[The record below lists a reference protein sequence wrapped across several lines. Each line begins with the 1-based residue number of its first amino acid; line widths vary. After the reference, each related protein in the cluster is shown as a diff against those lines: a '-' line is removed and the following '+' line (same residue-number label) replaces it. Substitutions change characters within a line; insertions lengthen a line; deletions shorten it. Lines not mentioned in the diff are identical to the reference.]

1 MNRIHER
8 SSKLRVARFATVALT
23 LLFIATLFVP
33 TLSAQIVAPAGS
45 VIGNQATATYTDAN
59 NVSRQAFSNLVQTSV
74 TQIYKGTLNQ
84 SQSKYATPG
93 TQVLFPHT
101 YQNTGNGPDTVTFTY
116 PTVGSD
122 LTNVHVY
129 IDANGDGI
137 PDNTTDLNNTAI
149 PVAASAYVKVV
160 VVATLSS
167 GAVKTDPAANFQLS
181 LNAASGGSGTVTGN
195 PNTDTVVYSSNGVI
209 NVTKSMVPVSG
220 QNGLYTVTLTYTNT
234 GNATATTV
242 AMIDD
247 LVAQGTNFTYCK
259 GSTVLT
265 CSSGTGSATWNGT
278 GFTDASGG
286 PTGLTWTVTTPTGG
300 MTATVASVAPGVT
313 GTVTYNLLAATPST
327 YPATFTNYAKY
338 QYVDGGGNTIP
349 SGSTYINTNTISLGF
364 NGYAGVKF
372 TAATA
377 MLPATAVTY
386 TAGSGTAPAVNTTP
400 DTDLITAPTVYSAG
414 TTIFWSQTITNK
426 GQVTDTF
433 NLTLDSAGAGTALD
447 PTIANPFPSGTTF
460 QLYRS
465 DGKTPLTDSNGD
477 GIVDSGPLAANG
489 TTVIVV
495 AATVPANFTVTSS
508 TTYAVNVIATSTNAT
523 ASNFATPGLQDGI
536 QDEVTITS
544 TKNAG
549 VDVAA
554 NAADTIGNGT
564 GVSGEAAGP
573 YTGNPGAV
581 IAIPFWI
588 FNNGTST
595 APDAYNLSFRYST
608 TDIGT
613 LSTPL
618 TPFTSTQAGT
628 TPPASGTIP
637 AWTVQIAPNTGA
649 SCSTYG
655 APVTASSVIAQG
667 GNAEYCLVMQV
678 PAGYAQGTYY
688 FAVQAQSSGT
698 GGIDQMAVKA
708 TVNSYASVSISP
720 NNQGT
725 IYAGGTVSYKHVI
738 TNGGNVTETVNFT
751 TPTNTNSGGW
761 TVAIFAADGTGTLNT
776 LATPVV
782 PGTTTV
788 SLNPAASAI
797 YYLVVQAPAGAN
809 PGDVDVTGWGITV
822 TGNNS
827 TAIAIT
833 DTTTVVSGQVK
844 LVKSLWVDKP
854 CTHGTPTF
862 ITTSGSTV
870 TSGQCIMYQIVA
882 TNTGTTNATALTI
895 ADGAPPYTTY
905 LNAYTPTAANTCSL
919 TNPATPALTGTSPIS
934 YTFTGSMTPGCTATV
949 TFEVQLN

>member
-1 MNRIHER
+1 
-8 SSKLRVARFATVALT
+8 
-23 LLFIATLFVP
+23 
-33 TLSAQIVAPAGS
+33 
-45 VIGNQATATYTDAN
+45 
-59 NVSRQAFSNLVQTSV
+59 
-74 TQIYKGTLNQ
+74 
-84 SQSKYATPG
+84 
-93 TQVLFPHT
+93 
-101 YQNTGNGPDTVTFTY
+101 
-116 PTVGSD
+116 VG
-122 LTNVHVY
+122 
-129 IDANGDGI
+129 
-137 PDNTTDLNNTAI
+137 
-149 PVAASAYVKVV
+149 
-160 VVATLSS
+160 
-167 GAVKTDPAANFQLS
+167 
-181 LNAASGGSGTVTGN
+181 
-195 PNTDTVVYSSNGVI
+195 
-209 NVTKSMVPVSG
+209 
-220 QNGLYTVTLTYTNT
+220 
-234 GNATATTV
+234 
-242 AMIDD
+242 
-247 LVAQGTNFTYCK
+247 
-259 GSTVLT
+259 
-265 CSSGTGSATWNGT
+265 
-278 GFTDASGG
+278 
-286 PTGLTWTVTTPTGG
+286 TPT
-300 MTATVASVAPGVT
+300 
-313 GTVTYNLLAATPST
+313 T
-327 YPATFTNYAKY
+327 YPATFTNYAEY

-349 SGSTYINTNTISLGF
+349 SSSTYINTNTVSLAF

-372 TAATA
+372 TASAA

-386 TAGSGTAPAVNTTP
+386 TAGTGTAPTANTTP
-400 DTDLITAPTVYSAG
+400 DTDLITAPTSYSAG
-414 TTIFWSQTITNK
+414 TTIFWSQTIANS
-426 GQVTDTF
+426 GLVTDTF
-433 NLTLDSAGAGTALD
+433 NLTLDPTGAGTTLN
-447 PTIANPFPSGTTF
+447 PTIAKPFPQGTTF

-477 GIVDSGPLAANG
+477 GIVDSGPLTANG
-489 TTVIVV
+489 TANSTTTIVV

-508 TTYAVNVIATSTNAT
+508 TTFAVNLIATSTNAT
-523 ASNFATPGLQDGI
+523 ASNFATPGLQDVI

-573 YTGNPGAV
+573 YTGNPGAI

-608 TDIGT
+608 TDVGT

-637 AWTVQIAPNTGA
+637 AWTVQIAPNTGT

-667 GNAEYCLVMQV
+667 SNAEYCLVLQV

-725 IYAGGTVSYKHVI
+725 IYAGGTTSYKHVI
-738 TNGGNVTETVNFT
+738 TNGGNVSETVNFT
-751 TPTNTNSGGW
+751 TPTNSNSGGW

-788 SLNPAASAI
+788 SLNPGASAI

-809 PGDVDVTGWGITV
+809 PGDADVTGWGITV

-827 TAIAIT
+827 TAIAVT

-844 LVKSLWVDKP
+844 LVKSLFVDKT
-854 CTHGTPTF
+854 CNQASVSY
-862 ITTSGSTV
+862 TTNSGSTV

-895 ADGAPPYTTY
+895 TDGAPPYTTY
-905 LNAYTPTAANTCSL
+905 LGTFTPTAANSCSL
-919 TNPATPALTGTSPIS
+919 TNPTVAALSGASPVS
-934 YTFTGSMTPGCTATV
+934 YTFTGSMTPNCTATIV
-949 TFEVQLN
+949 FEVKLN

>member
-1 MNRIHER
+1 MNPIHER
-8 SSKLRVARFATVALT
+8 SSKLRLARFATVALT
-23 LLFIATLFVP
+23 LLFVAALFVP

-45 VIGNQATATYTDAN
+45 VIGNQATATYTDSN
-59 NVSRQAFSNLVQTSV
+59 SVSRQAFSNLVQTSV
-74 TQIYKGTLNQ
+74 SQIYKGTLTQ
-84 SQSKYATPG
+84 TQSKYATPG

-101 YQNTGNGPDTVTFTY
+101 YLNTGNGPDTVTLTDGS
-116 PTVGSD
+116 VGSD

-137 PDNTTDLNNTAI
+137 PDNTTDLSGTGI
-149 PVAASAYVKVV
+149 PIAAGASVKVV
-160 VVATLSS
+160 VVATLAS
-167 GAVKTDPAANFQLS
+167 GALKTDPTANFQLNLS
-181 LNAASGGSGTVTGN
+181 AVSSGGGVVTGT

-209 NVTKSMVPVSG
+209 NVTKSMVPVTG
-220 QNGLYTVTLTYTNT
+220 QSNLYTVTLTYTNT

-242 AMIDD
+242 AMVDD

-259 GSTVLT
+259 GVTAAT

-286 PTGLTWTVTTPTGG
+286 PTGLTWTITTPTGG

-313 GTVTYNLLAATPST
+313 GTVTYNLLAATPSS
-327 YPATFTNYAKY
+327 YPATFSNYAKY

-349 SGSTYINTNTISLGF
+349 SGSTYINTNTVGLAF

-386 TAGSGTAPAVNTTP
+386 TAGTGAAPTANSTP

-414 TTIFWSQTITNK
+414 TTIFWSQTITNS
-426 GQVTDTF
+426 GLVTDTF
-433 NLTLDSAGAGTALD
+433 NLTLDPTGAGTTLD
-447 PTIANPFPSGTTF
+447 PTIAAASRFPSGTTF

-477 GIVDSGPLAANG
+477 GIVDSGPLSTNG
-489 TTVIVV
+489 TAVIVV

-508 TTYAVNVIATSTNAT
+508 TTFDVNLVATSTNAT
-523 ASNFATPGLQDGI
+523 ANNFATPGLQDVI

-573 YTGNPGAV
+573 YGGYPGSV
-581 IAIPFWI
+581 VVIPFWI
-588 FNNGTST
+588 FNNGTSS
-595 APDAYNLSFRYST
+595 APDAYNLSFRYSA

-618 TPFTSTQAGT
+618 TPFTSAQAGT
-628 TPPASGTIP
+628 APGASGIIP
-637 AWTVQIAPNTGA
+637 AWTVQIAPNTGT

-667 GNAEYCLVMQV
+667 SSAEYCLVMQV

-688 FAVQAQSSGT
+688 FAVQAQSGGT

-708 TVNSYASVSISP
+708 SVSSYTSVSISP

-725 IYAGGTVSYKHVI
+725 IYAGGTASYKHVI
-738 TNGGNVTETVNFT
+738 TNGGNVSDTVNFT
-751 TPTNTNSGGW
+751 VPTNSNSGGW
-761 TVAIFAADGTGTLNT
+761 TVAIFAADSTGTLNT

-782 PGTTTV
+782 PGTTTL
-788 SLNPAASAI
+788 SLGAGASAI
-797 YYLVVQAPAGAN
+797 YYVVVQAPAGAN

-822 TGNNS
+822 TGNIS
-827 TAIAIT
+827 TAIASRIPAPS
-833 DTTTVVSGQVK
+833 VSGQVK
-844 LVKSLWVDKP
+844 LVKSLCVDTP
-854 CTHGTPTF
+854 CTHGTATY
-862 ITTSGSTV
+862 TTSN
-870 TSGQCIMYQIVA
+870 VA
-882 TNTGTTNATALTI
+882 RPLPANASCTRLW
-895 ADGAPPYTTY
+895 PP
-905 LNAYTPTAANTCSL
+905 
-919 TNPATPALTGTSPIS
+919 
-934 YTFTGSMTPGCTATV
+934 TPGRPTP
-949 TFEVQLN
+949 LP